1 MYVERLDRDRRS
13 MLDVCVQWRSK
24 HRTGRKTMEHALFAL
39 PIQAGKTDAARV
51 FLQQLEGERKGQY
64 ATSEQ
69 RLGITKEVWALQQSP
84 LGDLFVVFFQSPNIG
99 SSLSQFVASQDEFDQ
114 WFKRQVNEIAGVD
127 LNVPP
132 PGPLSE
138 ILSVYEA

>member
-1 MYVERLDRDRRS
+1 
-13 MLDVCVQWRSK
+13 
-24 HRTGRKTMEHALFAL
+24 MEHALFAL
-39 PIQAGKTDAARV
+39 PIQAGKTDAARE

-84 LGDLFVVFFQSPNIG
+84 MGDLFVVFFQSPNIG

-114 WFKRQVNEIAGVD
+114 WVQAAGERDRGRGSQCAATRPFERDSVRIR
-127 LNVPP
+127 
-132 PGPLSE
+132 GLS
-138 ILSVYEA
+138 SS

>member
-1 MYVERLDRDRRS
+1 
-13 MLDVCVQWRSK
+13 
-24 HRTGRKTMEHALFAL
+24 MEHALFAL

-51 FLQQLEGERKGQY
+51 FLQQLEGERKGHTRHRSNGWESPKKSGRSSSHQWVICSSSSFR
-64 ATSEQ
+64 A
-69 RLGITKEVWALQQSP
+69 RIWAAHS
-84 LGDLFVVFFQSPNIG
+84 
-99 SSLSQFVASQDEFDQ
+99 SQFVASQDEFDQ